1 MKNINLFLTTLFICS
16 VVMFSCS
23 SAQKEKVSSMEA
35 TEEGD
40 EVAQEQVIFTSKK
53 VTKSDIKTVTYA
65 YVLEGQ
71 TVATEIV
78 DTKGEVIFFQ
88 GEIPNGLIKEYD
100 AKNNIVSEMNYNAG
114 KLEGVT
120 KTFYPDGQVASV
132 KNYRNGILEG
142 KVIEY
147 YENGNKKLDSNYKD
161 GILNGAVKKYS
172 MSGTLTSS
180 A

>member
-1 MKNINLFLTTLFICS
+1 
-16 VVMFSCS
+16 MFSCS

-40 EVAQEQVIFTSKK
+40 EVAQAEVVSTTKK
-53 VTKSDIKTVTYA
+53 ITKTDIKSTTYA
-65 YVLEGQ
+65 YVLEGK

-100 AKNNIVSEMNYNAG
+100 ASNNIVSEMNYNAG

-120 KTFYPDGQVASV
+120 KTFYPGGKTVSAV

-147 YENGNKKLDSNYKD
+147 YEKRKQEIGFQL
-161 GILNGAVKKYS
+161 
-172 MSGTLTSS
+172 
-180 A
+180 